1 MSFDYQP
8 VLKGELVALRPLR
21 AADCHDLYA
30 VASDPLTWKQ
40 HPVADRHEEGAFES
54 FFREALASGGALIAI
69 DVQTRRVIGSSR
81 FHGYDEERSDVEI
94 GWTFL
99 ARSHWGGGYNGE
111 MKQLMMQHAFRF
123 VSCVV
128 FRVGLENLRSQR
140 AVEKIGGV
148 RVGSGPDA
156 DGRESI
162 VYQIT
167 AST

>member
-81 FHGYDEERSDVEI
+81 FHGYDEERSTVLVVAGMSGAAVAHEI
-94 GWTFL
+94 DDLWRDPEPQWWHGVQDLVAFGAGIGAALFIWRL
-99 ARSHWGGGYNGE
+99 GG
-111 MKQLMMQHAFRF
+111 
-123 VSCVV
+123 
-128 FRVGLENLRSQR
+128 
-140 AVEKIGGV
+140 
-148 RVGSGPDA
+148 
-156 DGRESI
+156 
-162 VYQIT
+162 
-167 AST
+167 